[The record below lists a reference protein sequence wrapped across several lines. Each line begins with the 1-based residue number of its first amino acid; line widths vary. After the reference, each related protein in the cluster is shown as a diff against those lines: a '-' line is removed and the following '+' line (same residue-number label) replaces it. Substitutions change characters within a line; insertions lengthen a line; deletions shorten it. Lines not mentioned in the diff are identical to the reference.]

1 MTVCMEYPAIVR
13 IQASELLVPF
23 SLDADINTAILRT
36 IQPMYP
42 EYVHRVRFYHPTCC
56 HGYYYHVLESN
67 ARVSSASGGR
77 ISVY

>member
-42 EYVHRVRFYHPTCC
+42 EYVHRVQQSWILSSNLLSR
-56 HGYYYHVLESN
+56 VLLS
-67 ARVSSASGGR
+67 RTGK
-77 ISVY
+77 